1 MISCLKTHAV
11 ANIATTFQDKSSH
24 CVIFQGR
31 FCWIN
36 VECPT
41 RTFDAGE
48 DLWRFRGAIGCLSK
62 HNGSMMKDIHGRRII
77 CTHLYNMQIS
87 LCIYIYIFIQ
97 WHIFNR
103 LNWLNVND
111 EITSESNWSHL
122 HLLYN
127 FSDLFAFL
135 IHLNLYGH
143 FCEWIFPL
151 SHLSPCC
158 HQIIKGPYC
167 PGRRRKLLPP
177 VPWVQ
182 ESPQKKK
189 TLRKKLR
196 IWRDGSLAS
205 RSFHYFFQLPKNLL
219 RPNVPTFDVS
229 CRRFCLPQAMAVQ
242 SIQFG
247 DNQSTGKIQRACVWM
262 RQILVYKW
270 NPYPFWACNWTTWMQ
285 TACHVQNNSW
295 NRTSFCTLL
304 DLCVS
309 SLHSGAM
316 LIFSVSFSILSD
328 DPSANWQAR

>member
-1 MISCLKTHAV
+1 
-11 ANIATTFQDKSSH
+11 
-24 CVIFQGR
+24 
-31 FCWIN
+31 
-36 VECPT
+36 
-41 RTFDAGE
+41 
-48 DLWRFRGAIGCLSK
+48 
-62 HNGSMMKDIHGRRII
+62 MMKLLQNLIVISICFIIFWSLRIS
-77 CTHLYNMQIS
+77 HPFESLWPFLRIS
-87 LCIYIYIFIQ
+87 PF
-97 WHIFNR
+97 
-103 LNWLNVND
+103 
-111 EITSESNWSHL
+111 
-122 HLLYN
+122 
-127 FSDLFAFL
+127 
-135 IHLNLYGH
+135 
-143 FCEWIFPL
+143 

-158 HQIIKGPYC
+158 PDQIIKGPYC

-182 ESPQKKK
+182 ESPPKKK

-196 IWRDGSLAS
+196 IWRDESLAS
-205 RSFHYFFQLPKNLL
+205 RSFHYFFQLPKNLW

-247 DNQSTGKIQRACVWM
+247 ANQSTGKIQRACVRM

-270 NPYPFWACNWTTWMQ
+270 NPYP
-285 TACHVQNNSW
+285 CHVQNNSW
-295 NRTSFCTLL
+295 SRTFFCTLL